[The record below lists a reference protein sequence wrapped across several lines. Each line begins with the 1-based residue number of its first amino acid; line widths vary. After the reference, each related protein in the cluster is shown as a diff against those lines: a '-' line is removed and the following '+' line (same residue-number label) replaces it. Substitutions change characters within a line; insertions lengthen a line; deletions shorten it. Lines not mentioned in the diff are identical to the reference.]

1 MSLNLKANCYGF
13 ATGCRKF
20 CFFPVGCR
28 KPGKVSLN
36 AANIFNVHEFLHGI
50 CK

>member
-13 ATGCRKF
+13 ATGCHKF

-28 KPGKVSLN
+28 KPKKLGKHCCIPSKQKLIN
-36 AANIFNVHEFLHGI
+36 F
-50 CK
+50 K